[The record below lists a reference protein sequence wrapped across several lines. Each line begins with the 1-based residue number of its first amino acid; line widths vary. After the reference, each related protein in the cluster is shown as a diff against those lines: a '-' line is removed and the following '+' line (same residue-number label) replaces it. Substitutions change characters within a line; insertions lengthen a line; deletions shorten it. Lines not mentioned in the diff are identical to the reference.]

1 MSAQPSSRQEL
12 HAIAQRVDQLI
23 ALCQRLG
30 EENRSLRASQEQLMA
45 ERANLLAK
53 NEQARSR
60 VEAMI
65 HRLRSLEQN
74 G

>member
-1 MSAQPSSRQEL
+1 MNRPTASTDLRE
-12 HAIAQRVDQLI
+12 IAQRVDELI
-23 ALCQRLG
+23 SLAQRLA
-30 EENRSLRASQEQLMA
+30 EENRSLRSSQEQLMA

-53 NEQARSR
+53 NEQARTR

-65 HRLRSLEQN
+65 NRLKSLEQN

>member
-1 MSAQPSSRQEL
+1 MSDRIPAPQQLAEITRQ
-12 HAIAQRVDQLI
+12 VDQLV
-23 ALCQRLG
+23 ALAQRLSD
-30 EENRSLRASQEQLMA
+30 ENRSLRTSQEQLMA

-65 HRLRSLEQN
+65 NRLKSLEQN

>member
-1 MSAQPSSRQEL
+1 MDNRLKDEVRQLAE
-12 HAIAQRVDQLI
+12 RVDQLLS
-23 ALCQRLG
+23 LCVRLG
-30 EENRSLRASQEQLMA
+30 EENKSLKVSQEALAA

-65 HRLRSLEQN
+65 ARLKSLEQN

>member
-1 MSAQPSSRQEL
+1 MDPRLKDEVRALAE
-12 HAIAQRVDQLI
+12 RVDQLL
-23 ALCQRLG
+23 ALCVRLS
-30 EENRSLRASQEQLMA
+30 EENRSLKVSQEALAA

-65 HRLRSLEQN
+65 ARLKSLEQN

>member
-1 MSAQPSSRQEL
+1 MSEANDNAAAL
-12 HAIAQRVDQLI
+12 HAL
-23 ALCQRLG
+23 ALRIDELVLLSRRLAD
-30 EENRSLRASQEQLMA
+30 ENKSLRHSQEALVS

-65 HRLRSLEQN
+65 SRLRALEQN

>member
-1 MSAQPSSRQEL
+1 MDPSPTRDEL
-12 HAIAQRVDQLI
+12 KTIAARVDQLI
-23 ALCQRLG
+23 ALCQRLA
-30 EENRSLRASQEQLMA
+30 EENRSLRQTQEAMAS

-65 HRLRSLEQN
+65 ARLKSLEQN